1 MVTSIKKFILITLLL
16 FTSSLFANVAKVVA
30 LKGDASIVRNDTTIK
45 LDGNSTIEKQD
56 VIITKDNTKVQLLFK
71 DETII
76 SIGENSSFQ
85 VNNYLYDEK
94 NQKFEAKFDMFK
106 GTFRTI
112 TGKIGKLAPEKFNLE
127 TKSASIG
134 IRGTQIVMNLSKDN
148 EQIFCTEGKILVTNL
163 TSKES
168 SFVNSGEFVS
178 LDSTNTKIDVKKI
191 KPNDLKI
198 INNTITIQNNLATDT
213 ISNSSETTDDATI
226 NTNQSEV
233 VQTTTTNESNNN
245 DDQAAKI
252 AATETES
259 SDQAAAD
266 TAAKIVTQAA
276 ADAEATRIA
285 AEQAAQAA
293 ADAAAKIVTQAA
305 ADAADAEAARI
316 AAEKVAQAAA
326 SAAAEQAAA
335 DAAQA
340 AQEELDA
347 AAILAAQEKATALAA
362 AQAAAAQAAADAAAA
377 KTEAEQAAAAQATA
391 NEKAATDAAAA
402 TQAAADAL
410 AAQAAADA
418 AAADATKAA
427 AAQAA
432 ADAAAEKTAADAVA
446 AQAAADADAAR
457 IAAEQAAA
465 ADAEAARIA
474 AEQAAL
480 EELLTKTVS
489 LFQITPETYFENN
502 NSVATYTGNFNN
514 AEYDSKNQYLKKVL
528 LPIQIPES
536 TTISMDIDFGASKD
550 QISNGKIKVT
560 NTPLAYYDTTFE
572 FDGNIKNAKKG
583 ELEINGTNR
592 TTGDGTAYLYGDE
605 AQAMKGEVDLKSA
618 NSIQIKGEFEANKE
632 GFEDEEFITIDDI
645 TPESYF
651 DNNNSIATY
660 KGNFNNYAYDSG
672 KQYLLNINHEKV
684 QIPTNTSISMDVDFG
699 ATSNQIS
706 NGAINLKDVG
716 DGTSRTLTFDGDIN
730 KANSTFDIS
739 PTGTS
744 VGGQNSGTFYGS
756 EADIAQ
762 GKVIMQSSD
771 NVQINGSFDATKQ

>member
-1 MVTSIKKFILITLLL
+1 MATSIKKFILITLLL

-45 LDGNSTIEKQD
+45 LDGNSIIEKQD

-85 VNNYLYDEK
+85 VNDYLYDEK

-213 ISNSSETTDDATI
+213 ISNSSETTEDTTI

-233 VQTTTTNESNNN
+233 AQTTTTNESNNN
-245 DDQAAKI
+245 DNQTAKI

-259 SDQAAAD
+259 SD
-266 TAAKIVTQAA
+266 
-276 ADAEATRIA
+276 
-285 AEQAAQAA
+285 QAA

-305 ADAADAEAARI
+305 ADAEQARI
-316 AAEKVAQAAA
+316 AAEQAAQAAA
-326 SAAAEQAAA
+326 DTAAEQAAA

-340 AQEELDA
+340 AQAAADA
-347 AAILAAQEKATALAA
+347 AADAAAQLAAQEKIA
-362 AQAAAAQAAADAAAA
+362 AQAAANAIIAQAAADAAAA
-377 KTEAEQAAAAQATA
+377 KTAAE
-391 NEKAATDAAAA
+391 E
-402 TQAAADAL
+402 
-410 AAQAAADA
+410 
-418 AAADATKAA
+418 AA

-432 ADAAAEKTAADAVA
+432 ADAEAT
-446 AQAAADADAAR
+446 R
-457 IAAEQAAA
+457 IAAEQAAAQQALNDAAAAQAAAQTAEEKAAADLAAAQAAAAQIAADEAAIQAA

-474 AEQAAL
+474 AEQVAL

-489 LFQITPETYFENN
+489 LFQTTPETYIENN
-502 NSVATYTGNFNN
+502 NSVAKYTGNFNN
-514 AEYDSKNQYLKKVL
+514 AEYDSENQYLKKAYI
-528 LPIQIPES
+528 PIKIPQS

-572 FDGNIKNAKKG
+572 FNGNIKNAKKG
-583 ELEINGTNR
+583 ELEINGTNG
-592 TTGDGTAYLYGDE
+592 TIGDGSAYLYGDE

-672 KQYLLNINHEKV
+672 KQYLLNINSEKV

-716 DGTSRTLTFDGDIN
+716 NGTSRTLTFDGDIN
-730 KANSTFDIS
+730 KSKSTFDIS

-771 NVQINGSFDATKQ
+771 NVQINVILDATKQ

>member
-1 MVTSIKKFILITLLL
+1 MATSIKKFILITLLL

-45 LDGNSTIEKQD
+45 LDGNSIIEKQD

-85 VNNYLYDEK
+85 VNDYLYDEK

-213 ISNSSETTDDATI
+213 ISNSSETTEDTTI

-233 VQTTTTNESNNN
+233 AQTTTTNESNNN
-245 DDQAAKI
+245 DNQTAKI

-259 SDQAAAD
+259 SD
-266 TAAKIVTQAA
+266 
-276 ADAEATRIA
+276 
-285 AEQAAQAA
+285 QAA

-305 ADAADAEAARI
+305 ADA
-316 AAEKVAQAAA
+316 
-326 SAAAEQAAA
+326 EQ
-335 DAAQA
+335 
-340 AQEELDA
+340 
-347 AAILAAQEKATALAA
+347 
-362 AQAAAAQAAADAAAA
+362 
-377 KTEAEQAAAAQATA
+377 
-391 NEKAATDAAAA
+391 
-402 TQAAADAL
+402 
-410 AAQAAADA
+410 
-418 AAADATKAA
+418 
-427 AAQAA
+427 
-432 ADAAAEKTAADAVA
+432 
-446 AQAAADADAAR
+446 AR
-457 IAAEQAAA
+457 IAAEQAAQAA

-474 AEQAAL
+474 AEQAAQAAADTAAEQAAADAAQAAQAAADAAADAAAQLAAQEKIAAQAAANAIIAQAAADVAAAKTVAEEAAAAQAAADAEATRIAAEQAAAQQALNDAAAAQAAAQTAEEKAAADLAAAQAAAAQIAADEAAIQAAADAEAARIAAEQATAAQAAADAEAARIAAEQVAL

-489 LFQITPETYFENN
+489 LFQITPETYIENN
-502 NSVATYTGNFNN
+502 NSVAKYTGNFNN
-514 AEYDSKNQYLKKVL
+514 AEYDSENQYLKKAYI
-528 LPIQIPES
+528 PIKIPQS

-572 FDGNIKNAKKG
+572 FNGNIKNAKKG
-583 ELEINGTNR
+583 ELEINGTNG
-592 TTGDGTAYLYGDE
+592 TTGDGKAYLYGDE

-651 DNNNSIATY
+651 DNNNSIAKY

-672 KQYLLNINHEKV
+672 KQYLLNINSEKV

-699 ATSNQIS
+699 SASNQIS

-730 KANSTFDIS
+730 KSKSTFDIS

-744 VGGQNSGTFYGS
+744 VGGQNFGTFYGNK
-756 EADIAQ
+756 ADVAQ

-771 NVQINGSFDATKQ
+771 NIQINGSFDATKQ